1 MLFPPSVEDFL
12 DEGHPVWLVL
22 DLVDVIDLSGFHDA
36 YVDGGAGRPAYDPA
50 VMLGLLVWGYT
61 HGMRSSRK
69 IERACREDLAF
80 MVICGGLR
88 PDHRTIARF
97 RQIHEDALRDV
108 FYEILRVCYECGL
121 LQLGTIALDGTKIA
135 ADASLR
141 ANRSKSWIA
150 QRVDEILAEAA
161 AADSVTQPDL
171 AGELPE
177 VLTQPGSRRA
187 RLVGALSQIQAQEAA
202 AKAEADAKTAEQ
214 LAEAS
219 QGRRPKGPRPS
230 DPVAALER
238 AETDLVAAKARQA
251 KAQTPIQQLEAFSL
265 VEKATARLAAATA
278 AVETAEPAPE
288 PEANITDPDSRI
300 MATASGWVQGY
311 NGQAM
316 VDQGQITL
324 AALLSNHA
332 NDVNEFDPVM
342 TEAIAN
348 LERLGLDASEIGI
361 LLADAGYWSEANATC
376 DGPNRLIATQK
387 DYKQRK
393 AAQQLGTTSGSPPA
407 DGTEI
412 EKMEHRLRTSE
423 GAAAYA
429 KRSPTVEPV
438 FGQTKEN
445 RGIRRLMRRGLAAA
459 QSEWSFICATHNITK
474 LITHANGRP
483 LHTILTPTT

>member
-1 MLFPPSVEDFL
+1 VEEFL
-12 DEGHPVWLVL
+12 GEDHPVWLVL
-22 DLVDVIDLSGFHDA
+22 DLVDVIDLSGFHGV

-69 IERACREDLAF
+69 IARACREDLAF

-97 RQIHEDALRDV
+97 RQVHEGALADV
-108 FYEILRVCYECGL
+108 FYEVLRVCYECGL

-135 ADASLR
+135 ADASLQ

-150 QRVDEILAEAA
+150 QQVDEILAEAA

-177 VLTQPGSRRA
+177 VLTHAGSRRV
-187 RLVGALSQIQAQEAA
+187 RVVEALDQIHAQETA
-202 AKAEADAKTAEQ
+202 AKAEADAKAAEQ
-214 LAEAS
+214 RAEAEA
-219 QGRRPKGPRPS
+219 GRRPKGPRPS

-238 AETDLVAAKARQA
+238 AEIELVAVKARQA
-251 KAQTPIQQLEAFSL
+251 KARTPVQQLEAFSL
-265 VEKATARLAAATA
+265 LEKATTRLAAATA
-278 AVETAEPAPE
+278 VVETAEPAPE
-288 PEANITDPDSRI
+288 PQANITDPDSRI
-300 MATASGWVQGY
+300 MATTSGWVQGY

-316 VDQGQITL
+316 VDEGQITL

-332 NDVNEFDPVM
+332 NDVNELDPVM
-342 TEAIAN
+342 TETIAN
-348 LERLGLDASEIGI
+348 LERLGLDATEIGV
-361 LLADAGYWSEANATC
+361 LLADAGYWSEANATSE
-376 DGPNRLIATQK
+376 GPDRLIATQK
-387 DYKQRK
+387 DHKQRK
-393 AAQQLGTTSGSPPA
+393 AAQQLGTTTGPPPNDA
-407 DGTEI
+407 TEI
-412 EKMEHRLRTSE
+412 EKMEHRLRTPE

-429 KRSPTVEPV
+429 KRSQTVEPV

-459 QSEWSFICATHNITK
+459 QSEWSFICTTHNINK
-474 LITHANGRP
+474 LITHANGRS
-483 LHTILTPTT
+483 LHTILNPTT